1 MLNLAT
7 LLEESARTW
16 PERPAV
22 IQDDNPLSYR
32 ALNEMANR
40 VANLLAARGVR
51 PGERVAL
58 ACRTGRSFRLSIT
71 AFSKAARWW
80 CC

>member
-1 MLNLAT
+1 M
-7 LLEESARTW
+7 
-16 PERPAV
+16 

-58 ACRTGRSFRLSIT
+58 ACPNRPEFPAIYYGILKSGAVVCR
-71 AFSKAARWW
+71 
-80 CC
+80 

>member
-22 IQDDNPLSYR
+22 TLDDVPLGYR
-32 ALNEMANR
+32 ALNDMASR
-40 VANLLAARGVR
+40 VAICCWSRGVR
-51 PGERVAL
+51 RGERVAL
-58 ACRTGRSFRLSIT
+58 A
-71 AFSKAARWW
+71 
-80 CC
+80 